1 MNRPPGLAI
10 GDLDAPPVTSYLRAT
25 LVLRTARDAR
35 LAHACKHAPPSAPS
49 SVSGL
54 PIRRLVPAAS
64 PRYGRHQG
72 RYLQFCMV
80 VGTVSGVPKRIR
92 VTGTRRETIDT
103 DRLAAL
109 LLRAAQRA
117 QNAADTPTADSG
129 CPNQD
134 AAVDDNV
141 RSERDAA

>member
-1 MNRPPGLAI
+1 M
-10 GDLDAPPVTSYLRAT
+10 
-25 LVLRTARDAR
+25 VLRTTRDAR

-54 PIRRLVPAAS
+54 SIRRLVPASS
-64 PRYGRHQG
+64 PRYGRRKG
-72 RYLQFCMV
+72 FYLVFCLV
-80 VGTVSGVPKRIR
+80 VGAVSRVPKRIR

-109 LLRAAQRA
+109 LLRAAKRA
-117 QNAADTPTADSG
+117 QDAADAPTADSG
-129 CPNQD
+129 FPDQD
-134 AAVDDNV
+134 AALDDDV

>member
-1 MNRPPGLAI
+1 
-10 GDLDAPPVTSYLRAT
+10 
-25 LVLRTARDAR
+25 
-35 LAHACKHAPPSAPS
+35 
-49 SVSGL
+49 
-54 PIRRLVPAAS
+54 
-64 PRYGRHQG
+64 
-72 RYLQFCMV
+72 MV